1 MGRVEGVAVGLG
13 RGGAVTRT
21 QSVVERGSGTNR
33 THVPRSWAA
42 LATCTQASS
51 RLAGFQNTGRDK

>member
-1 MGRVEGVAVGLG
+1 MGMG
-13 RGGAVTRT
+13 RGGAVMRS

-33 THVPRSWAA
+33 TGVPRSWAA

-51 RLAGFQNTGRDK
+51 RLAGFQNIGRDK